1 MTSFLRSHRGA
12 QQGYFL
18 FIWDGHLYISG
29 ALRHASGLS
38 THTRIQKGG
47 QLAYQIVRND
57 ARMSSILG
65 LFKAAS
71 TRGIFKIWEKLN
83 ILFSRRALNL
93 MFLRGAQFLEYRM
106 MSIGNCKNASCM
118 CVSKLKARQR
128 RPAK

>member
-47 QLAYQIVRND
+47 NLPI
-57 ARMSSILG
+57 
-65 LFKAAS
+65 
-71 TRGIFKIWEKLN
+71 KL
-83 ILFSRRALNL
+83 
-93 MFLRGAQFLEYRM
+93 
-106 MSIGNCKNASCM
+106 
-118 CVSKLKARQR
+118 
-128 RPAK
+128 